1 MFAFRDGLRLVCMH
15 VPLMTHVG
23 ENPFP
28 KVTFLYFSPPSLS
41 FPVSWHERMIKIS
54 TPPILPGLD
63 IHSLAE
69 GLCCCHPGLLNVLQ
83 RKVVVVRAYIHCILY
98 RAHNIQIQNTSIQK
112 CKYKRWLWEHIYSAH
127 DIENT
132 SIQKCKYKRWLW
144 ERMQW
149 GCCLLPIT
157 QWSTPST
164 RCFLYSYWIWYI
176 HICLHT

>member
-1 MFAFRDGLRLVCMH
+1 MFVFRDGLRLVCMH
-15 VPLMTHVG
+15 APLMTHVG

-69 GLCCCHPGLLNVLQ
+69 GLCCCHPGLLNVLH
-83 RKVVVVRAYIHCILY
+83 RKVVVRTYIHCILY
-98 RAHNIQIQNTSIQK
+98 SAHNIQIQNT
-112 CKYKRWLWEHIYSAH
+112 
-127 DIENT
+127 N
-132 SIQKCKYKRWLW
+132 IQKCKYKRWLW

-164 RCFLYSYWIWYI
+164 RWFLYF
-176 HICLHT
+176 